1 MERMRQRLKWDQRT
15 ELAKTVFLLI
25 VVIGGTLAG
34 YGVFMLGLGTTTP
47 LVVVTSESMVPTL
60 EVNDLLVLQGRA
72 PEDIAVND
80 IIVFRASW
88 YAEAPIVHRVVSI
101 EEVNGTYRYYTRGD
115 NNPSQDF
122 GYRTYEDIVG
132 VLVWRIPQVGGIS
145 LFLRTWPGML
155 FMAAVFIAILIVPE
169 FVCKDKEEDEEVPQE
184 RTESLSSA
192 KEPATDA

>member
-1 MERMRQRLKWDQRT
+1 MERIRQRLKWDQRS
-15 ELAKTVFLLI
+15 ELAKTVLLFI
-25 VVIGGTLAG
+25 IVIGGTLAG
-34 YGVFMLGLGTTTP
+34 YGVFMLGMGTTTP

-80 IIVFRASW
+80 IIVFHASW

-145 LFLRTWPGML
+145 IFLRTWQGML
-155 FMAAVFIAILIVPE
+155 FMAAVFIAILVVPE
-169 FVCKDKEEDEEVPQE
+169 FACKSEDEKETQE
-184 RTESLSSA
+184 PKELSSVA
-192 KEPATDA
+192 KESTTDA

>member
-15 ELAKTVFLLI
+15 ELVKTVFLFAI
-25 VVIGGTLAG
+25 VIGGTLAG
-34 YGVFMLGLGTTTP
+34 YGVFMLGMGTTTP

-80 IIVFRASW
+80 IVVFHAGW
-88 YAEAPIVHRVVSI
+88 YADAPIVHRVVSI
-101 EEVNGTYRYYTRGD
+101 EEVNGTFRYYTRGD
-115 NNPSQDF
+115 NNPSLDF

-145 LFLRTWPGML
+145 LFLRTWPGMI

-169 FVCKDKEEDEEVPQE
+169 FVCKDKEEEKPQE
-184 RTESLSSA
+184 LIESSSA
-192 KEPATDA
+192 AKDPTTNA

>member
-1 MERMRQRLKWDQRT
+1 MERIRQRLKWNQRS
-15 ELAKTVFLLI
+15 ELAKTVFLFV

-34 YGVFMLGLGTTTP
+34 YGVFMLGMGTATP
-47 LVVVTSESMVPTL
+47 LVVVTSKSMVPTL
-60 EVNDLLVLQGRA
+60 EVNDLLVLQRRA

-80 IIVFRASW
+80 IIVFHATW
-88 YAEAPIVHRVVSI
+88 YHEAPIVHRVVSI
-101 EEVNGTYRYYTRGD
+101 EEVNSTYRYYTRGD

-145 LFLRTWPGML
+145 IFLRTWQGML
-155 FMAAVFIAILIVPE
+155 FMAAVFIAILVIPE
-169 FVCKDKEEDEEVPQE
+169 FVCKDKEEEETQKF
-184 RTESLSSA
+184 TELSSAA

>member
-1 MERMRQRLKWDQRT
+1 MERMRQRLKWDQRS
-15 ELAKTVFLLI
+15 ELAKTVFLFV

-34 YGVFMLGLGTTTP
+34 YGVFMLGMGTTTP
-47 LVVVTSESMVPTL
+47 LVVVTSESMVPAL

-80 IIVFRASW
+80 IIVFHASW

-122 GYRTYEDIVG
+122 GYRTHEDIVG
-132 VLVWRIPQVGGIS
+132 VVVWRIPQVGGIS
-145 LFLRTWPGML
+145 IFLRTWQGML
-155 FMAAVFIAILIVPE
+155 FMAAVFIAILVIPE
-169 FVCKDKEEDEEVPQE
+169 FVCKEEEETQE
-184 RTESLSSA
+184 PTESSSDV
-192 KEPATDA
+192 KEPITDE

>member
-1 MERMRQRLKWDQRT
+1 MERMRQRLKWNQRT
-15 ELAKTVFLLI
+15 ELAKTVFLFAI
-25 VVIGGTLAG
+25 VIGGTLAG
-34 YGVFMLGLGTTTP
+34 YGVFMLGMGTTTP
-47 LVVVTSESMVPTL
+47 LVVVTSESMLPTL

-88 YAEAPIVHRVVSI
+88 YTEAPIVHRVVSI

-122 GYRTYEDIVG
+122 VYRTYEDIVG

-145 LFLRTWPGML
+145 LFLRSWPGML

-169 FVCKDKEEDEEVPQE
+169 FICKNEETQE
-184 RTESLSSA
+184 PVESSSA
-192 KEPATDA
+192 AEEPATDT

>member
-1 MERMRQRLKWDQRT
+1 MRQRLKWDQRT
-15 ELAKTVFLLI
+15 ELVKTVFLFAI
-25 VVIGGTLAG
+25 VIGGTLAG
-34 YGVFMLGLGTTTP
+34 YGVFMLGMGTTTP

-80 IIVFRASW
+80 IVVFHAGW
-88 YAEAPIVHRVVSI
+88 YADAPIVHRVVSI
-101 EEVNGTYRYYTRGD
+101 EEVNGTFRYYTRGD
-115 NNPSQDF
+115 NNPSLDF

-145 LFLRTWPGML
+145 LFLRTWPGMI

-169 FVCKDKEEDEEVPQE
+169 FVCKDKEEEKPQE
-184 RTESLSSA
+184 LIESSSA
-192 KEPATDA
+192 AKDPTTNA

>member
-15 ELAKTVFLLI
+15 ELAKTIFLLVI
-25 VVIGGTLAG
+25 VIGGTLAG
-34 YGVFMLGLGTTTP
+34 YGVFMLGMGTTTP

-60 EVNDLLVLQGRA
+60 DVNDLLVLQGRA

-88 YAEAPIVHRVVSI
+88 YSEAPIVHKVVFI

-122 GYRTYEDIVG
+122 GYRTYEDIIG
-132 VLVWRIPQVGGIS
+132 VVVWRIPQVGGIS
-145 LFLRTWPGML
+145 LFLRTWQGML

-169 FVCKDKEEDEEVPQE
+169 FVCKDKEEDEEAPQE
-184 RTESLSSA
+184 RTESLSST

>member
-15 ELAKTVFLLI
+15 ELVKTVFLFAI
-25 VVIGGTLAG
+25 VIGGTLAG
-34 YGVFMLGLGTTTP
+34 YGVFMLGMGTTTP

-80 IIVFRASW
+80 IVVFHAGW
-88 YAEAPIVHRVVSI
+88 YADAPIVHRVVSI

-115 NNPSQDF
+115 NNPSLDF

-145 LFLRTWPGML
+145 LFLRTWPGMI

-169 FVCKDKEEDEEVPQE
+169 FVCKDKEEEKPQE
-184 RTESLSSA
+184 LIESSA
-192 KEPATDA
+192 AKDPTTNA